1 MTVPI
6 QTEVFQAAAKLF
18 QRGGPL
24 APACGARTRNGG
36 ACTNPPIKESKR
48 RCLSHCGPKAAN
60 AYRER
65 QKRRF
70 EAGQISAEEWNRA
83 EARRAANRLGEAWK
97 KDPWVLGR
105 TIDLGEHEAAFVEA
119 LGGIDVAALSP
130 AVVDWL
136 RWKYQRLQIDTRND
150 AAWMDV
156 RLNKLP
162 ARVESAGK
170 RSEATLGSAAGT
182 NGVLGVWQPS
192 KGSSA
197 APSRRSLPDHP
208 RAPQPPR
215 RSAVARAGR
224 PRVRPASADEQKEL
238 LDLYRDYVSVL
249 RPIMELTNGE
259 AKQWAVLRTLR
270 AYLNSPQDAAAHQ
283 RWLELAQATIVPPMN
298 PRSTLWNG

>member
-1 MTVPI
+1 M
-6 QTEVFQAAAKLF
+6 F

-24 APACGARTRNGG
+24 APMCGARTRNGG
-36 ACTNPPIKESKR
+36 VCANPPIVEGKG

-60 AYRER
+60 AFRAR

-70 EAGQISAEEWNRA
+70 EAGQVSAEEWNRA

-97 KDPWVLGR
+97 KDPWMPGR

-119 LGGIDVAALSP
+119 LGGIDVAALAP

-150 AAWMDV
+150 AAWLGV

-182 NGVLGVWQPS
+182 NGELGVWQPS
-192 KGSSA
+192 KGSSVT
-197 APSRRSLPDHP
+197 PSRRSLPDHP
-208 RAPQPPR
+208 RAPHPPR

-224 PRVRPASADEQKEL
+224 PRVRPVSVDEQKEL
-238 LDLYRDYVSVL
+238 LALYRDHIGVL
-249 RPIMELTNGE
+249 RPIMEMTTGE

-270 AYLNSPQDAAAHQ
+270 AYLNSPQDAGAQ
-283 RWLELAQATIVPPMN
+283 QGWLALVQATLVPPMS
-298 PRSTLWNG
+298 PRNTLWNG